1 MAYKELIKNF
11 NRIRSYMRE
20 FYVYGFKKREEYTRK
35 SPRSYDNERRRIES
49 ILGNYIQFHQTEN
62 GKNVFLS
69 IDSRITE
76 HNPLY
81 QAWKIKS
88 FTDGDITF
96 HFIIMDIL
104 ESAKE
109 SLSIHEI
116 TKQVD
121 QYLSVFESPKVFDE
135 STIRKKLREYV
146 NEGIIETEKCGKTLY
161 YKKSDQ
167 IYKGNIDILDYFS
180 EIVPCGVIGSFLL
193 DQQLKHKG
201 KFAFK
206 HHYITGTMDSDV
218 MCQLFEAMQKKSSVT
233 IQMLQKRTGN
243 KTKMKVIPLQIF
255 ISVQSGRQYLMA
267 YSQQFKRIS
276 SFRLDRIISVKIEKE
291 DKDFEEL
298 RKKLKHMKKHIWGV
312 STTSRSG
319 ERMETVEFTVH
330 YEENEPYIHQ
340 RLERE
345 KRCGKVKKIDDH
357 TSRFYA
363 EVYDASELVPWIR
376 TFLCRSQKF
385 IFQTRFWK
393 PSLKEIFKKCMN
405 YMIWKVVKYND
416 IS

>member
-1 MAYKELIKNF
+1 
-11 NRIRSYMRE
+11 
-20 FYVYGFKKREEYTRK
+20 
-35 SPRSYDNERRRIES
+35 
-49 ILGNYIQFHQTEN
+49 
-62 GKNVFLS
+62 
-69 IDSRITE
+69 
-76 HNPLY
+76 
-81 QAWKIKS
+81 
-88 FTDGDITF
+88 
-96 HFIIMDIL
+96 MDIL

-146 NEGIIETEKCGKTLY
+146 NEGIIETGKCGKTLY

-255 ISVQSGRQYLMA
+255 ISVQSGR
-267 YSQQFKRIS
+267 
-276 SFRLDRIISVKIEKE
+276 
-291 DKDFEEL
+291 
-298 RKKLKHMKKHIWGV
+298 
-312 STTSRSG
+312 
-319 ERMETVEFTVH
+319 
-330 YEENEPYIHQ
+330 
-340 RLERE
+340 
-345 KRCGKVKKIDDH
+345 
-357 TSRFYA
+357 
-363 EVYDASELVPWIR
+363 
-376 TFLCRSQKF
+376 
-385 IFQTRFWK
+385 
-393 PSLKEIFKKCMN
+393 
-405 YMIWKVVKYND
+405 
-416 IS
+416 

>member
-121 QYLSVFESPKVFDE
+121 Q
-135 STIRKKLREYV
+135 
-146 NEGIIETEKCGKTLY
+146 CGKTLY

-291 DKDFEEL
+291 DKDFQEL

-376 TFLCRSQKF
+376 TFLCRITEIHFSNKILETQFKRDSQKMYELYDLEGGEV
-385 IFQTRFWK
+385 Q
-393 PSLKEIFKKCMN
+393 
-405 YMIWKVVKYND
+405 
-416 IS
+416 

>member
-146 NEGIIETEKCGKTLY
+146 NEGIIETGKCGKTLY

-218 MCQLFEAMQKKSSVT
+218 MCQLFEEKQCDNSNASKKD
-233 IQMLQKRTGN
+233 
-243 KTKMKVIPLQIF
+243 
-255 ISVQSGRQYLMA
+255 RQ
-267 YSQQFKRIS
+267 
-276 SFRLDRIISVKIEKE
+276 
-291 DKDFEEL
+291 
-298 RKKLKHMKKHIWGV
+298 
-312 STTSRSG
+312 
-319 ERMETVEFTVH
+319 
-330 YEENEPYIHQ
+330 
-340 RLERE
+340 
-345 KRCGKVKKIDDH
+345 
-357 TSRFYA
+357 
-363 EVYDASELVPWIR
+363 
-376 TFLCRSQKF
+376 
-385 IFQTRFWK
+385 
-393 PSLKEIFKKCMN
+393 
-405 YMIWKVVKYND
+405 
-416 IS
+416 

>member
-193 DQQLKHKG
+193 DQQLKKHKG

-276 SFRLDRIISVKIEKE
+276 SFRLDRIISVKIKKE

-376 TFLCRSQKF
+376 TFLCR
-385 IFQTRFWK
+385 IT
-393 PSLKEIFKKCMN
+393 EIHFSNKILETQFKR
-405 YMIWKVVKYND
+405 D
-416 IS
+416 IHKMFELYDLEGGEVQ